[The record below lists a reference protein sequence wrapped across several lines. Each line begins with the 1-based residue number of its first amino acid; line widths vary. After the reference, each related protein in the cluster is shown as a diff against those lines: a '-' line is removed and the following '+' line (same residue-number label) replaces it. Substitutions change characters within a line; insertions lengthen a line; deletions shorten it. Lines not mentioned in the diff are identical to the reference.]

1 MAGKILL
8 VVPAIA
14 AAAALAFLAGS
25 ANDGGPGGGGAQPG
39 GSGAAPPGGS
49 ACDVFR
55 APPAADCG
63 DLPMNYVFSC
73 IIYIDGSD
81 DPPGC
86 KRSPGNYSVDRELA
100 EKISRDWNHV
110 WHNSNA
116 SSTREVD
123 TAFAQA
129 CRDAEK
135 AIEIINA
142 CKRESGFVR
151 CYEPP
156 C

>member
-1 MAGKILL
+1 MKILL

-25 ANDGGPGGGGAQPG
+25 AHDGGPGGGGAQPG

-55 APPAADCG
+55 APPAKDCG
-63 DLPMNYVFSC
+63 DLPMNHIFGRPINGVLV
-73 IIYIDGSD
+73 
-81 DPPGC
+81 
-86 KRSPGNYSVDRELA
+86 VDHELG
-100 EKISRDWNHV
+100 ERITRDWEYV

-123 TAFAQA
+123 AAFSVA